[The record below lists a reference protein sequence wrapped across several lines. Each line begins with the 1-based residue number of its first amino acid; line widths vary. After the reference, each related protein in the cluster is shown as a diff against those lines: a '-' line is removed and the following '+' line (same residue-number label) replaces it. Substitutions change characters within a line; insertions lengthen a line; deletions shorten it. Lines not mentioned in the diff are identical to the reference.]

1 MLNTGSSRAINGTP
15 RTSDETIFTGG
26 PHGSMTTKPQ
36 SLSTAL
42 TCPVDGLPVFMGKRH
57 PAKWCVLIS
66 PNTCS
71 GSPSSKRADN
81 AKMGESR
88 FIFRNEVT
96 GGTLY
101 SSYSFPEKLAGLHLP
116 PTFGEFD
123 FRKIP
128 IGGQITLK
136 PGVGKVTQVRLSL
149 SLNGRRNF

>member
-1 MLNTGSSRAINGTP
+1 
-15 RTSDETIFTGG
+15 
-26 PHGSMTTKPQ
+26 
-36 SLSTAL
+36 
-42 TCPVDGLPVFMGKRH
+42 
-57 PAKWCVLIS
+57 
-66 PNTCS
+66 
-71 GSPSSKRADN
+71 
-81 AKMGESR
+81 MGESR